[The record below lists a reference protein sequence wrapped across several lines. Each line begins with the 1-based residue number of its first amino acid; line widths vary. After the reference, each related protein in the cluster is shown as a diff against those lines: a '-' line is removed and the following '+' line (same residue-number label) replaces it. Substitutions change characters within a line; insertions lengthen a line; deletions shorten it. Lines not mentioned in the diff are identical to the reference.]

1 MSLYES
7 LSRVLAPFASRL
19 NGLLTG
25 YDGTTYSSPAEAVR
39 TQISDLHVLIGDI
52 QGDAKIAGS
61 AVGYDGSESG
71 LSATTMQGAVDETNE
86 KFTAVNGRLRSQE
99 AGFLLEDFTLPVSQY
114 QHGTIDDAGNNSD
127 FRKVSRA
134 RTISPAAYPV
144 DLLISVPSGTYQVS
158 VATYEADGTFIS
170 LSTWQDSIVVTAGT
184 YFRIMARVWPEV
196 ETAVETFAENILLK
210 SRFASEITE
219 NLENKIIKFD
229 SNINEFDTF
238 LFEKGTI
245 DEAGNNSSYRGSYRA
260 RNKNRIVYDYD
271 LSIVSN
277 DGFQFC
283 VVTYEADGTFIAISP
298 WEKNAIIPAGTYFRI
313 MIATQPGTTSGDPIP
328 LVTLVG
334 GIGYA
339 GASAKATEDTVLDYA
354 NDNILLPSYY
364 DTYIKAKAADI
375 QSKAVRNG
383 ISFVFITDVHVEN
396 NAGKS
401 PALIKYLAGHTN
413 CVPFVVFGGDVPMD
427 RVNDLSEVN
436 EQANKWISWVNAMHV
451 DHVYQCIG
459 NHDYH
464 GLISED
470 GNLVNYGLSQN
481 LVYNYVMGRQM
492 FDVHAPYGEKYYYF
506 DIVPSKTR
514 IVVLDCY
521 DTTRNYPTA
530 LGYTGISETQLTWIA
545 DEAFGNID
553 GYSIIVVSHQIFDPD
568 FGGASDFAT
577 AFALI
582 KAFANKTTFASGNV
596 SADFTQNTNTFV
608 MHLVGHSHYDRSHVS
623 DNVLT
628 VVTTSDARY
637 TGVSIDSNRVIG
649 TVAEQAFDVFTIDYD
664 TRTIN
669 ATRIGYGSDR
679 EFTY

>member
-1 MSLYES
+1 MDIITYALAKKIGSPSEAQIES
-7 LSRVLAPFASRL
+7 AVDNYLDAHPEATTTVQDGSITKAKLNAELSGKV
-19 NGLLTG
+19 
-25 YDGTTYSSPAEAVR
+25 DE
-39 TQISDLHVLIGDI
+39 ISDI
-52 QGDAKIAGS
+52 
-61 AVGYDGSESG
+61 
-71 LSATTMQGAVDETNE
+71 NE
-86 KFTAVNGRLRSQE
+86 RLGKQE
-99 AGFLLEDFTLPVSQY
+99 AGFSLEDFTLPVSQY
-114 QHGTIDDAGNNSD
+114 EHGTIDQAGNNSIY
-127 FRKVSRA
+127 KSASRV
-134 RTISPAAYPV
+134 RTISPTAYPF
-144 DLLISVPSGTYQVS
+144 DLLITMASDTFQVS
-158 VATYEADGTFIS
+158 VALYESDGTFIS
-170 LSTWQDSIVVTAGT
+170 ISSTWRDSIVVPAGA
-184 YFRIMARVWPEV
+184 YFRIMVHVVSET
-196 ETAVETFAENILLK
+196 ETATEIFAENILFK
-210 SRFASEITE
+210 SFFASAITE
-219 NLENKIIKFD
+219 NLEKKIIKFD
-229 SNINEFDTF
+229 SSINEFDTA

-245 DEAGNNSSYRGSYRA
+245 DQAGNNSTYRASYRA
-260 RNKNRIVYDYD
+260 RSNNKTVYDYD

-283 VVTYEADGTFIAISP
+283 IITYEADGTFIAISP
-298 WEKNAIIPAGTYFRI
+298 WEKSAIIPANTYFRI
-313 MIATQPGTTSGDPIP
+313 MISTLPETTSGDPIP
-328 LVTLVG
+328 LATLVG

-364 DTYIKAKAADI
+364 DTYIKGKAADI

-383 ISFVFITDVHVEN
+383 ISFAFITDVHVEN

-413 CVPFVVFGGDVPMD
+413 CVPFVIFGGDVPMD
-427 RVNDLSEVN
+427 RVSALSEVN

-492 FDVHAPYGEKYYYF
+492 LDVHAPYGEKYYYF
-506 DIVPSKTR
+506 DIIPSKTR

-530 LGYTGISETQLTWIA
+530 LGYVGISEAQLTWLVN
-545 DEAFGNID
+545 EAFGNID
-553 GYSIIVVSHQIFDPD
+553 GYSVIVVAHQTFDTNLD
-568 FGGASDFAT
+568 GDSRFAT
-577 AFALI
+577 AFSLI
-582 KAFANKTTFASGNV
+582 KAFANKTTFTSGNV

-608 MHLVGHSHYDRSHVS
+608 MHLAGHAHYDGSHVS
-623 DNVLT
+623 DNVLS
-628 VVTTSDARY
+628 VLTTCDARY

-669 ATRIGYGSDR
+669 ATRIGYGADR

>member
-1 MSLYES
+1 MQ
-7 LSRVLAPFASRL
+7 VLAPFAAKIK
-19 NGLLTG
+19 GIQTG
-25 YDGTTYSSPAEAVR
+25 YDGTVYPNPGTAVR
-39 TQISDLHVLIGDI
+39 EQVKDLHVMIGHVPGQAI
-52 QGDAKIAGS
+52 NAS
-61 AVGYDGSESG
+61 AVAYGNSDVGTE
-71 LSATTMQGAVDETNE
+71 LTN
-86 KFTAVNGRLRSQE
+86 VNGRLRSQE
-99 AGFLLEDFTLPVSQY
+99 VAFLLEDFTLPVSQY

-134 RTISPAAYPV
+134 RTISPTAYPV

-170 LSTWQDSIVVTAGT
+170 LSTWQDSIVVPAGT

-196 ETAVETFAENILLK
+196 ETEIETFAENILLK

-283 VVTYEADGTFIAISP
+283 IITYEADGTFIAISP
-298 WEKNAIIPAGTYFRI
+298 WEKNAIIPANTYFRI
-313 MIATQPGTTSGDPIP
+313 SIATQPQTTSGDAIP
-328 LVTLVG
+328 LATLVG

-364 DTYIKAKAADI
+364 DTYIKGKAADI
-375 QSKAVRNG
+375 QSKAVRHG
-383 ISFVFITDVHVEN
+383 ISFAFITDVHVEN

-413 CVPFVVFGGDVPMD
+413 CIPFVIFGGDVPMD
-427 RVNDLSEVN
+427 RVNALSEVN

-470 GNLVNYGLSQN
+470 GSLVNYGLSQN

-492 FDVHAPYGEKYYYF
+492 LDVNAPYGEKYYYF

-521 DTTRNYPTA
+521 DTPRNYPTA
-530 LGYTGISETQLTWIA
+530 LGVTGISEAQLTWLA
-545 DEAFGNID
+545 NEAFGNID
-553 GYSIIVVSHQIFDPD
+553 GYSVIVVAHQSFDPD
-568 FGGASDFAT
+568 FGGASDYAT
-577 AFALI
+577 AFSLI
-582 KAFANKTTFASGNV
+582 KAFANKTTFTSGNV

-608 MHLVGHSHYDRSHVS
+608 MHLAGHAHYDRSHVS
-623 DNVLT
+623 NNVLT
-628 VVTTSDARY
+628 VLTTCDARY